1 MIKPASTE
9 LLVDSISISS
19 APALTL
25 LSRLTMLY
33 SCGRRALQLAVW
45 GLSSIVFVQSVITPF
60 MAQSFFFDWNPAGQA
75 YPIPVT
81 VQCGNIHIVWG
92 RGTATGPNPVGPYYL
107 QVYTS
112 IYQVPIIIPVG
123 DVLIYDW
130 AVPFPPGTLYQI
142 CMFDKYGNTGGCQA
156 TYTVIANTTGTPS
169 CANVTLPHTLSI
181 DAQVDNGPISQY
193 GWVDQCTDISITPK
207 NGTPPYTVTIAPSL
221 HPPSNITIAQ
231 VNISLNWTVNLSWS
245 SPFFLSVVDSAGN
258 MWANGLLHS
267 GQGKTSSCLAGNATM
282 NASGLKPVVV
292 IGSGIGGLALGL
304 FVGIL
309 LTALIVK
316 KKYKKGDNP
325 VYLAASPPASP
336 PFSSFG
342 PATTPGLTSNYTPVP
357 SSPFGV
363 LHNSMGSSNQSSF
376 GQSVSQLGRSSPY
389 AADPFTTGEHGRLN
403 PEPASFRRPL
413 SSSGAYAGGPAAP
426 QNQVYVVHN
435 DSQSPPV
442 TIYHEDGAQIVE
454 LPPRYAAGASTSR
467 GDGADA
473 LSDVRSF
480 NDGGSD
486 GGRTATTDATTLLQE
501 QSRAYYMTKRPANGI
516 YSGGPN
522 R

>member
-1 MIKPASTE
+1 M
-9 LLVDSISISS
+9 
-19 APALTL
+19 
-25 LSRLTMLY
+25 
-33 SCGRRALQLAVW
+33 
-45 GLSSIVFVQSVITPF
+45 QSVITPF
-60 MAQSFFFDWNPAGQA
+60 MPQSFFFDWNPPGQT

-156 TYTVIANTTGTPS
+156 TYTVISNTTSTPA

-181 DAQVDNGPISQY
+181 DAQVNNGPISQY

-207 NGTPPYTVTIAPSL
+207 NGTPPYTLTIAPSL

-231 VNISLNWTVNLSWS
+231 VNTSFNWTVNLSWA

-267 GQGKTSSCLAGNATM
+267 GQGMASDCLAGNTTT
-282 NASGLKPVVV
+282 NASKGVKPVVA
-292 IGSGIGGLALGL
+292 IGSGIGALVVGL

-309 LTALIVK
+309 LTALFFK
-316 KKYKKGDNP
+316 KKYRKGDGH
-325 VYLAASPPASP
+325 VHLAASPLVSP
-336 PFSSFG
+336 QLSSFD
-342 PATTPGLTSNYTPVP
+342 PPTTAGLTSNYTSAP

-376 GQSVSQLGRSSPY
+376 GQPVSQLGRSSPY
-389 AADPFTTGEHGRLN
+389 AAEPFTTGEHGRLI
-403 PEPASFRRPL
+403 PEPASFHRPL
-413 SSSGAYAGGPAAP
+413 ARGTAYAGGPAAP
-426 QNQVYVVHN
+426 QNQVYFAHN
-435 DSQSPPV
+435 DSLAPPV

-454 LPPRYAAGASTSR
+454 LPPSYALGASASR
-467 GDGADA
+467 REGAYDA

-480 NDGGSD
+480 SDGSGSD
-486 GGRTATTDATTLLQE
+486 GGRTATTDTATLFQE
-501 QSRAYYMTKRPANGI
+501 HRRPNMIKKPAKGIHSDGAN
-516 YSGGPN
+516 